1 MLSEDLSQGLKDE
14 SAAVCSGMPLP
25 VSVLS
30 VVLESWGKES
40 LLSFVSVNG
49 ALGSNAGFSVRV
61 RRRAE

>member
-14 SAAVCSGMPLP
+14 SAVSVPGMPQFP
-25 VSVLS
+25 VLS